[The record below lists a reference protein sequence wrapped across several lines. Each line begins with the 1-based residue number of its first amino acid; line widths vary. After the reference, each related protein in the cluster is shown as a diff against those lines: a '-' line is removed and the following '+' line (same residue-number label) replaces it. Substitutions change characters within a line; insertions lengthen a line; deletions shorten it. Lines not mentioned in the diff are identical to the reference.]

1 MVWIGSKQ
9 FSKEAYNDSGW
20 KLYRNNTNFELLG
33 KTISINLDDMIN
45 SNYNAK
51 VEELKKELIKQWK
64 LGKITILG
72 RLTVINHQI
81 WII

>member
-1 MVWIGSKQ
+1 
-9 FSKEAYNDSGW
+9 
-20 KLYRNNTNFELLG
+20 
-33 KTISINLDDMIN
+33 MIN

-81 WII
+81 